1 MINNSRPSLF
11 SPNKSGGLMKQVIF
25 SVIIIFSG
33 TLYACSNLQEGKK
46 LFESKC
52 AQCHKLEQSLKE
64 TKNLAEWTKITQRMA
79 GYSEGGITGKEAE
92 KIAEYLAKK

>member
-1 MINNSRPSLF
+1 
-11 SPNKSGGLMKQVIF
+11 MKHAIF
-25 SVIIIFSG
+25 TVLSIFIA
-33 TLYACSNLQEGKK
+33 TLYACSGIQEGKT

-79 GYSEGGITGKEAE
+79 GYSNGGITGTEAE

>member
-1 MINNSRPSLF
+1 
-11 SPNKSGGLMKQVIF
+11 MKHAIF
-25 SVIIIFSG
+25 TVLSIFIAA
-33 TLYACSNLQEGKK
+33 LYACSGIQEGKT

-64 TKNLAEWTKITQRMA
+64 TRNLAEWTKITQRMA
-79 GYSEGGITGKEAE
+79 GYSDGGITGKEAE